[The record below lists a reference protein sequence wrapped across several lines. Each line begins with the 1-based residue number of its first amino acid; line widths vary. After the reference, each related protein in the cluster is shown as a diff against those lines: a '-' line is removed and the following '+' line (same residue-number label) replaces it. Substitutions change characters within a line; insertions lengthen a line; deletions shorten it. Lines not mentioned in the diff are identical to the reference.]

1 MQSLRR
7 YGTSVLVS
15 MAVTFGLFFL
25 MQVLI
30 ATGKADLDD
39 DAANRVLE
47 LVQVEREQTLQR
59 KERVERPP
67 ENEKPPEI
75 ETPQNAQFNTATS
88 GVSFNFDSG
97 RQQVNTGG
105 DFLGDGEYLP
115 IAIIQPQYPQR
126 AQERGIEGYAI
137 LEFTVTPAGTV
148 ENPIIIFEE
157 PTGAGFGR
165 AALRVVPKYKYQPR
179 VINGEAVPVEG
190 VRYRFDFELP
200 DEE

>member
-1 MQSLRR
+1 
-7 YGTSVLVS
+7 
-15 MAVTFGLFFL
+15 

-67 ENEKPPEI
+67 ENERPPEI
-75 ETPQNAQFNTATS
+75 ETPQNAQFNTATT
-88 GVSFNFDSG
+88 GVNFNFAAG
-97 RQQVNTGG
+97 RQQVSTGG

-126 AQERGIEGYAI
+126 AQERGIEGYAV
-137 LEFTVTPAGTV
+137 LEFTVTSQGTV
-148 ENPIIIFEE
+148 ENPVIVREE
-157 PTGAGFGR
+157 PSGAGFGR
-165 AALRVVPKYKYQPR
+165 AAMRVVTKFKYQPR
-179 VINGEAVPVEG
+179 VINGEAIPVEG
-190 VRYRFDFELP
+190 VKYQFIFELP